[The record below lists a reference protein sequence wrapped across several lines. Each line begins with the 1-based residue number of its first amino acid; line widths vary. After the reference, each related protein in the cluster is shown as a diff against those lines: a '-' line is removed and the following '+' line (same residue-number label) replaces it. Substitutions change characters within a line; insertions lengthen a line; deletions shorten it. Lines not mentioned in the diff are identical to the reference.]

1 MTVGAV
7 ARLHYRK
14 AGEEDLERTYEIFL
28 ETSQDLNRRH
38 GRSAD
43 LTSSVPRVR
52 ALAFRSNVL
61 RLDPERFW
69 VAESGGD
76 LVGFGVA
83 TQRGRVWYL
92 AALHVIPGFQS
103 QGAGGEL
110 LRRCLAASAKGSIY
124 TVVTDSINPVSN
136 ALYGK
141 YGMFPQTALVTLE
154 GPTSGPAGS
163 SDLSLEKLKTG
174 TGGPDRFEAADVAV
188 LGYRRPEDHALW
200 DRVSDLHGFVVRRS
214 GPAGYLYVSES
225 GVLGPVAVF
234 RPEDLAPTLDLG
246 IVVAGELGA
255 PKARVQIPGI
265 CRAPIARLLACGF
278 RFGVSIGLFLS
289 SEPFGQLDCYIPSG
303 EDALF

>member
-1 MTVGAV
+1 MTVRAV
-7 ARLHYRK
+7 AHLHYRK

-28 ETSQDLNRRH
+28 EASQDLNRRH

-61 RLDPERFW
+61 GLDPERFW

-76 LVGFGVA
+76 LVGFGAA
-83 TQRGRVWYL
+83 TQRDRVWYL
-92 AALHVIPGFQS
+92 AALHVIPRFQS

-110 LRRCLAASAKGSIY
+110 LRRCLAASAKGSIC

-174 TGGPDRFEAADVAV
+174 AGGPDTFEAADVAV
-188 LGYRRPEDHALW
+188 LGYR
-200 DRVSDLHGFVVRRS
+200 
-214 GPAGYLYVSES
+214 
-225 GVLGPVAVF
+225 PVQ
-234 RPEDLAPTLDLG
+234 R
-246 IVVAGELGA
+246 IM
-255 PKARVQIPGI
+255 
-265 CRAPIARLLACGF
+265 
-278 RFGVSIGLFLS
+278 
-289 SEPFGQLDCYIPSG
+289 PSG
-303 EDALF
+303 AECPTFTVSLSGGAGRPDTFTCRSRASSDPWQFSARRISRPPWIWVSQSPGNWALPKRGCRYREFTGLLSRAC

>member
-1 MTVGAV
+1 MAH
-7 ARLHYRK
+7 LHYRR

-28 ETSQDLNRRH
+28 EASQDLNRRH

-52 ALAFRSNVL
+52 ALAFRRNLV

-76 LVGFGVA
+76 LVGFGAA

-92 AALHVIPGFQS
+92 AGLHVIPRFQS
-103 QGAGGEL
+103 LGAGGEL
-110 LRRCLAASAKGSIY
+110 LRRCLAASAKDSIY

-154 GPTSGPAGS
+154 GPTSTSGPTGS
-163 SDLSLEKLKTG
+163 SDLSLEKLGTG
-174 TGGPDRFEAADVAV
+174 TGGPDTFEAADVAV

-200 DRVSDLHGFVVRRS
+200 DRVSDLHGFVVRR
-214 GPAGYLYVSES
+214 GEPVGYLYVSES

-234 RPEDLAPTLDLG
+234 RQEDLAPTLDLG

-265 CRAPIARLLACGF
+265 CRAPIARLLACDF
-278 RFGVSIGLFLS
+278 RFGVSTGLFLS
-289 SEPFGQLDCYIPSG
+289 SEAFGQLDCYIPSG